1 MYSQFHLDYRDEANR
16 PAGRHRRPDPEPERV
31 TPPAWATEHS
41 RPIPH
46 LPGEGVTQKIPYPQ
60 WRGTTAL
67 PMPLPARAKNA
78 ALEASVQPARLR
90 NAKLGRAL
98 HALRKKVRL

>member
-1 MYSQFHLDYRDEANR
+1 MYSQFHLDYRDEDHR

-46 LPGEGVTQKIPYPQ
+46 LPGEGVTQKILHPA
-60 WRGTTAL
+60 WRGPTAL
-67 PMPLPARAKNA
+67 PLPTRAENA
-78 ALEASVQPARLR
+78 ALEADAQPARLR

-98 HALRKKVRL
+98 HALRKRVRL